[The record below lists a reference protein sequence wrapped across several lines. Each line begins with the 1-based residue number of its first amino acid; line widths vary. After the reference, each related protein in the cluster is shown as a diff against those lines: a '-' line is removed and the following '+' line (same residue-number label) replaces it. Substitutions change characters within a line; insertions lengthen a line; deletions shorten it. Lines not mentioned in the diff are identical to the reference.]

1 MRDVKKRKSSG
12 MLHGNVLQNLPGLK
26 GRVKT
31 LRQKLARGDVE
42 YTEAADL
49 PAMEL
54 AAGDSLTFIPLT
66 YWLQM
71 KSPEFCPGSEWLLK
85 PEEAGLRQLNALY
98 GMWLVWRAH
107 FVRAAQSLK
116 HRKKRVWVRTPLGES
131 VGKSLIVDM
140 GWTNLPRGQELF
152 VTAAIQKDP
161 LLQDWACM
169 SCIVHDK
176 KGVGYAAAVGW
187 NAVVTDLEATVK
199 ELKRWAHDLVPSAE
213 MGSVWEDPGDLR
225 PFPLGVSQETLITFP
240 YAVTRKARAGR
251 SAKCGVVIPFPGNKF
266 RLGKN

>member
-1 MRDVKKRKSSG
+1 MRYGKFSRV
-12 MLHGNVLQNLPGLK
+12 LHGSSLQKLRE
-26 GRVKT
+26 RVET
-31 LRQKLARGDVE
+31 LRQKLARGAVE

-54 AAGDSLTFIPLT
+54 AAGGSLTFIPLT

-71 KSPEFCPGSEWLLK
+71 KSPEFCPGSEWLIK
-85 PEEAGLRQLNALY
+85 PEEAGLRQMSALY
-98 GMWLVWRAH
+98 GIWLVWRAH

-116 HRKKRVWVRTPLGES
+116 HRKKRIWVRTPLGEN
-131 VGKSLIVDM
+131 VGKSLIEDM
-140 GWTNLPRGQELF
+140 GWTSLPQRKELF

-169 SCIVHDK
+169 SCIVHDR

-187 NAVVTDLEATVK
+187 NAVVTDLEATAR
-199 ELKRWAHDLVPSAE
+199 ELRRWARDLVPSAQ
-213 MGSVWEDPGDLR
+213 MGSVWEDPRNLR

-240 YAVTRKARAGR
+240 YAVTRKAGE
-251 SAKCGVVIPFPGNKF
+251 SKPIKPIKYGVVIPFPRERS